1 MIFES
6 SLRCTIIGMGQ
17 DSFWDL
23 DTRLKFTLFPQYEKL
38 IKPGEGRLTVVPG
51 GRCFLKIRFIHMGTL
66 SINIQPPSG
75 IPGWSGFCGFASDI
89 LRCF

>member
-6 SLRCTIIGMGQ
+6 SLHCTIIGMGQ

-38 IKPGEGRLTVVPG
+38 IKPGEGDGPLFRAEDV
-51 GRCFLKIRFIHMGTL
+51 
-66 SINIQPPSG
+66 S
-75 IPGWSGFCGFASDI
+75 
-89 LRCF
+89 